1 MSKLEIVCLG
11 SLYGHN
17 GTVTS
22 LVVGKDSN
30 GEPLVVSGG
39 RDKRLIVWKL
49 HLKNPEAVVSDNK
62 NTDEKIVGKPFK
74 SLSGHNHFVS
84 SLDISNDSK
93 FVISGSWDKTIR
105 LWDLNTF
112 KTKKILKGHAK
123 DILSVAFSAD
133 SRYIISGS
141 MDNTLKVWNVNG
153 EIKHDIADQ
162 FKGWVSSI
170 THVKRQDKNNLIA
183 VGSWDQTVN
192 LYEPKNFTF
201 VSQIQGF
208 DYGVV
213 STDCDDEGEFMFTA
227 EKNGKIRVHKVGNEN
242 VFEPKSTVD
251 VNADLNAISFE
262 SKYYM
267 VISCATSKG
276 LMINKVNQL
285 NKTDYTMDASA
296 CHCLA
301 WDASKEYLFAGFAD
315 GVIRVFQF
323 KLEVESK

>member
-1 MSKLEIVCLG
+1 MSKLEIVYLG

-17 GTVTS
+17 GIVTS
-22 LVVGKDSN
+22 LVVGKDLN
-30 GEPLVVSGG
+30 GKPLVVSGG
-39 RDKRLIVWKL
+39 RDKRLIVWNL
-49 HLKNPEAVVSDNK
+49 HLDKPEAVVSDNK
-62 NTDEKIVGKPFK
+62 DSEEKVVGKPFK
-74 SLSGHNHFVS
+74 SLSGHNHFIS

-105 LWDLNTF
+105 LWDLNSF

-133 SRYIISGS
+133 SRYILSGS

-153 EIKHDIADQ
+153 EIKHDINEG
-162 FKGWVSSI
+162 FRGWVSSI
-170 THVKRQDKNNLIA
+170 SHVKRSDKNNLIA
-183 VGSWDQTVN
+183 VGSWDQNVN
-192 LYEPKNFTF
+192 FYEPKNFSY
-201 VSQIQGF
+201 VSSIQGF

-213 STDCDDEGEFMFTA
+213 STDCDDDGEFMFTA
-227 EKNGKIRVHKVGNEN
+227 EKNGKIRVHKVESDNK
-242 VFEPKSTVD
+242 FEAKSTID

-285 NKTDYTMDASA
+285 SKTDFAKTGSA

-301 WDASKEYLFAGFAD
+301 WDAAKEHLFAGFAD
-315 GVIRVFQF
+315 GVIRVFKF
-323 KLEVESK
+323 NLDESK